1 MKCIQA
7 STLTLYGERTTPRAD
22 WNASILRLT
31 TLVFEDDAF
40 LHAAPPRSMFRA
52 RLRRRIDRSRNFE
65 SFFDFLGNCA
75 VFRNLKDE
83 RIKFDNKETV
93 YILGFQINNVE
104 IEEEDHDSWPI
115 STTVGCAWF
124 YSVYCRFVLISRR
137 TRSERTFI
145 FLGLGG
151 WITKFEVICVQSVCN
166 TRKVNYTKPIF
177 HRLRGIRRPSISK
190 TKSFSTLLAG
200 TYFDGSVNFIL
211 WKFYIK
217 NKKVRTRKH
226 RVS

>member
-104 IEEEDHDSWPI
+104 IEEEDHNSWPI

-151 WITKFEVICVQSVCN
+151 WIIIILNITCRNLFWWIRKFYFMEILYKKQESSNKEASCFL
-166 TRKVNYTKPIF
+166 K
-177 HRLRGIRRPSISK
+177 
-190 TKSFSTLLAG
+190 LLG
-200 TYFDGSVNFIL
+200 NVFLSVNATNKTFAPYDDALCRLIL
-211 WKFYIK
+211 
-217 NKKVRTRKH
+217 
-226 RVS
+226 